1 MNHVMALAKDDVRTR
16 QLTDT
21 RKRIARAVAEII
33 LSDGPASV
41 SFPAVADRS
50 GVSLRTVY
58 RHFPN
63 KEALL
68 AAAVDAGSERT
79 ISAVPLG
86 ERTIAGMRE
95 FLRELWVELEENRDL
110 IAVQL
115 TTPAGQGLRAT
126 RLRNRHAEFRTAL
139 PREVPG
145 LPDEDNDRLAALCTV
160 VMSSHLMLEMVDVLG
175 VDRDTAAELVAYALE
190 SVCERARREGEVR

>member
-1 MNHVMALAKDDVRTR
+1 MALAKDDVRTR
-16 QLTDT
+16 QVTDT
-21 RKRIARAVAEII
+21 RKRIARAVAEIV
-33 LSDGPASV
+33 LADGPAAL
-41 SFPAVADRS
+41 SFPAVADRA

-58 RHFPN
+58 RHHPN

-79 ISAVPLG
+79 ITAFPLG

-95 FLRELWVELEENRDL
+95 LLRELWVELDENRDL

-115 TTPAGQGLRAT
+115 TTPAGQALRAT
-126 RLRNRHAEFRTAL
+126 RLRNRRAEFRAAL

-145 LPDEDNDRLAALCTV
+145 LAEADNDRLAALCTV
-160 VMSSHLMLEMVDVLG
+160 LMSSHVMLELVDVLG

-190 SVCERARREGEVR
+190 SVCERAAREGEVR